1 MRMRVS
7 CLVNGRSWC
16 GCRQFVKCTDSGSTS
31 RLEPRR
37 TTLRSQVGKRLRLS
51 CSCLLPR
58 DYHLAR
64 SREARFPVDSVLAL
78 LPSPS
83 LMATV
88 THYIHSHYDPP
99 DRKDDAD
106 DFKQDMAEQEARDP
120 WLTESAFGASRRLK
134 NPPCFISAIVSYA
147 EVNDMIGND
156 SPSLPSAEQ
165 PGPSSHAGEWYRSLP
180 RASSAPVIPPQ
191 ASPPPTITPSSSPHS
206 SFVRASAQDLAVP
219 PVSEKNDWFSSR
231 TIMSAPS
238 SSRSTPA
245 STPTLADILS
255 REPPPEHKDQP
266 FIPPVFLHI
275 GPSNR
280 GFAMLQRSGWSEGEA
295 LGAAASRRTLT
306 QKAREKRPARTI
318 LDDRELFIRTEE
330 REVAVGTDD
339 DIREVRKV
347 DVVDLTLSDSE
358 DEDELEDAEDI
369 EMDISADAGAPQS
382 SSTVTSHNPTAL
394 LTPIATV
401 LKSDRLGIGLK
412 AKTEGPY
419 KASKKR
425 VTHNQ
430 AALAAHTKANEE
442 MRRLKALFG
451 RGAKSFARIAK
462 AETESRQR
470 LLASLKE

>member
-1 MRMRVS
+1 
-7 CLVNGRSWC
+7 
-16 GCRQFVKCTDSGSTS
+16 
-31 RLEPRR
+31 
-37 TTLRSQVGKRLRLS
+37 
-51 CSCLLPR
+51 
-58 DYHLAR
+58 
-64 SREARFPVDSVLAL
+64 
-78 LPSPS
+78 
-83 LMATV
+83 MATV
-88 THYIHSHYDPP
+88 THYIRSHYDPP
-99 DRKDDAD
+99 ERKDDEVV
-106 DFKQDMAEQEARDP
+106 KEDMAEEDVRDP
-120 WLTESAFGASRRLK
+120 WLTESSFGASRRLK
-134 NPPCFISAIVSYA
+134 NPPRFIPAIVSYD
-147 EVNDMIGND
+147 EVNNMIGND
-156 SPSLPSAEQ
+156 SSSLSSVEEPA
-165 PGPSSHAGEWYRSLP
+165 PSSHVGDWYRSLP

-191 ASPPPTITPSSSPHS
+191 AAPPSITPSPSPQPPL
-206 SFVRASAQDLAVP
+206 VGASTQDLSVP
-219 PVSEKNDWFSSR
+219 PVNEKNDWFSSR

-266 FIPPVFLHI
+266 FIPSVFLHI
-275 GPSNR
+275 GPSNK
-280 GFAMLQRSGWSEGEA
+280 GFALLQQSGWSEGEA
-295 LGAAASRRTLT
+295 LGAAAPRRSLT

-318 LDDRELFIRTEE
+318 LDDRELSIRTEE

-347 DVVDLTLSDSE
+347 GVVDLTLSDSE
-358 DEDELEDAEDI
+358 DEDELEDADDI

-382 SSTVTSHNPTAL
+382 SSTVPSHNPTAL

-430 AALAAHTKANEE
+430 AALAAHTKTNEE
-442 MRRLKALFG
+442 MRRRKAIFG

-462 AETESRQR
+462 AEAESRQR
-470 LLASLKE
+470 LLARLKE